1 MKYCPKGYSTCI
13 FHSII
18 HICLNFICYKFMTR
32 FVCCS
37 RPKSILVAAC
47 LCCLFNIICFR
58 VLQMNT
64 LVLFVHTLEYT
75 STVCSHSWIH
85 WYCLFTLLNKLV
97 LFVHTLEY
105 TSTVCSHS
113 FQPGFIVSYYGK
125 CMSSKNI
132 FMLNRIPNF
141 MFYANI
147 RVTVFTSVIVNTL
160 KWKW

>member
-47 LCCLFNIICFR
+47 LCCFINIICFR

-75 STVCSHSWIH
+75 STVCSHS
-85 WYCLFTLLNKLV
+85 
-97 LFVHTLEY
+97 
-105 TSTVCSHS
+105 
-113 FQPGFIVSYYGK
+113 FQLGFIVSYLGK
-125 CMSSKNI
+125 RMSSKNI

-147 RVTVFTSVIVNTL
+147 RVAVFTRCYCEHLKVKVIVPIYIESAVIYR
-160 KWKW
+160 